1 MSESGV
7 QRCDYANRRKDGD
20 IGPVDLLEWRIA
32 VETIVDARDGR
43 SPHQDHD
50 SEIVQLVAEFL
61 HFWAVVVD
69 DVVGCGQN
77 EASGYPVGEGGEDEN
92 ISRSCQRITQV

>member
-1 MSESGV
+1 MHYKDNGGKPKSSVHGRAVRPNGWMSESGV
-7 QRCDYANRRKDGD
+7 QRCDYAHRRKDGD

-50 SEIVQLVAEFL
+50 SEIVELVAEFL
-61 HFWAVVVD
+61 YFWAVIVD
-69 DVVGCGQN
+69 DVVGG
-77 EASGYPVGEGGEDEN
+77 
-92 ISRSCQRITQV
+92 